1 MNFIRWIDSEFYL
14 NNDNDYEKVVNY
26 FIFIKDLN
34 ILYIIEIHIIDSENI
49 VTLIYRYFFER
60 LLNILSFL
68 LYAFP

>member
-49 VTLIYRYFFER
+49 VILIYRYFFER

-68 LYAFP
+68 LYPFP

>member
-49 VTLIYRYFFER
+49 VILIYRYFFER